1 MSDFQEAWPFCLL
14 ILMYLS
20 VGGFHEIPNF
30 FLSAS
35 EGDEINQTRGRVFHQ
50 DINFGT
56 PTSGF
61 NKRSAAEGLFSTT
74 SVCVHI

>member
-1 MSDFQEAWPFCLL
+1 MKFP
-14 ILMYLS
+14 I
-20 VGGFHEIPNF
+20 F

-35 EGDEINQTRGRVFHQ
+35 EGDDINQTRGRVFHQ

-61 NKRSAAEGLFSTT
+61 NKRGAAEGLFLTT
-74 SVCVHI
+74 SVCTHI